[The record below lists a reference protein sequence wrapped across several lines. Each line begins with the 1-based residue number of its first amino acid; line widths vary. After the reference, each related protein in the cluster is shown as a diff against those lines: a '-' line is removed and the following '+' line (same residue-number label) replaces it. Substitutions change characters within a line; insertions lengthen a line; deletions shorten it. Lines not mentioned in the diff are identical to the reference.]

1 MDERLA
7 SRFTG
12 LRLLC
17 SKCTCTSYMNLISA
31 RNHACSD
38 YTREDRKDHLWESNR
53 AKKKKKKQNGSDM
66 GSINISIKKNL
77 NKQQLSIFFLFFNVE
92 TLKENNNYTN

>member
-38 YTREDRKDHLWESNR
+38 YTREDRKDHLWESNL
-53 AKKKKKKQNGSDM
+53 AKKKETEWFRYGFHKHFYKKKSEQTTA
-66 GSINISIKKNL
+66 KH
-77 NKQQLSIFFLFFNVE
+77 FFPFFNVE